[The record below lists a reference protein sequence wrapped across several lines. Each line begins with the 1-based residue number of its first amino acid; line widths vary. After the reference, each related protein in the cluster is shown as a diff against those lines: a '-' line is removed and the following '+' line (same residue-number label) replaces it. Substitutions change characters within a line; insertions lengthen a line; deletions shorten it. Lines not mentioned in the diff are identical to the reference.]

1 MIELKT
7 LLFPS
12 FVTVLTL
19 ILFFIITANVGRA
32 RLKYKVPVPQTS
44 GEPDFERVFRVQQ
57 NTLEQLILFLPS
69 LWLFSLFVNA
79 IWGAGIGAVWLVGR
93 ILYAWG
99 YYQAAEKRGIGFG
112 INVLSTLVLLIG
124 SLVGIIRIFMT
135 TLAWAKFFLTAFIYQ
150 TFLLK

>member
-12 FVTVLTL
+12 LVTVITL
-19 ILFFIITANVGRA
+19 IVFFVITANVGRA

-44 GEPDFERVFRVQQ
+44 GDPDFERVFRVQQ

-69 LWLFSLFVNA
+69 LWLFSLFVNP
-79 IWGAGIGAVWLVGR
+79 IWGAGIGGVWVIGR

-99 YYQAAEKRGIGFG
+99 YYQEAQKRRLGFG
-112 INVLSTLVLLIG
+112 INALSVIVLLLG
-124 SLVGIIRIFMT
+124 SLVGIVMMFVALI
-135 TLAWAKFFLTAFIYQ
+135 
-150 TFLLK
+150 

>member
-19 ILFFIITANVGRA
+19 ILFFVITANVGRA
-32 RLKYKVPVPQTS
+32 RVKYKVPVPQTS
-44 GEPDFERVFRVQQ
+44 GDPDFERVFRVQQ

-69 LWLFSLFVNA
+69 LWLFSLFVSPN
-79 IWGAGIGAVWLVGR
+79 WGAGIGGVWIVGR

-99 YYQAAEKRGIGFG
+99 YYQEANKRTLGFG
-112 INVLSTLVLLIG
+112 INALSLIVLLLG
-124 SLVGIIRIFMT
+124 SLVGIVRMFV
-135 TLAWAKFFLTAFIYQ
+135 LS
-150 TFLLK
+150 

>member
-1 MIELKT
+1 MIALKT

-12 FVTVLTL
+12 ILTVLTL
-19 ILFFIITANVGRA
+19 ILYFILTANVGRA

-44 GEPDFERVFRVQQ
+44 GDPDFERVFRVQQ

-69 LWLFSLFVNA
+69 LWLFSLFVSA
-79 IWGAGIGAVWLVGR
+79 IWGAGIGALWIVGR

-124 SLVGIIRIFMT
+124 SLVGIIQIFMT
-135 TLAWAKFFLTAFIYQ
+135 TLA
-150 TFLLK
+150 

>member
-12 FVTVLTL
+12 ILTVLTL
-19 ILFFIITANVGRA
+19 ILYFILTANVGRA

-44 GEPDFERVFRVQQ
+44 GDPDFERVFRVQQ

-69 LWLFSLFVNA
+69 LWLFSLFVSA
-79 IWGAGIGAVWLVGR
+79 IWGAGIGALWIVGR

-124 SLVGIIRIFMT
+124 SLVGIIQIFMT
-135 TLAWAKFFLTAFIYQ
+135 TLA
-150 TFLLK
+150 

>member
-135 TLAWAKFFLTAFIYQ
+135 TLA
-150 TFLLK
+150 

>member
-12 FVTVLTL
+12 LVTVITL
-19 ILFFIITANVGRA
+19 IVFFVITANVGRA

-44 GEPDFERVFRVQQ
+44 GDPDFERVFRVQQ

-69 LWLFSLFVNA
+69 LWLFSLFVSP
-79 IWGAGIGAVWLVGR
+79 IWGAGIGGVWVIGR

-99 YYQAAEKRGIGFG
+99 YYQEAQKRRLGFG
-112 INVLSTLVLLIG
+112 INALSVIVLLLG
-124 SLVGIIRIFMT
+124 SLVGIVMMFVALI
-135 TLAWAKFFLTAFIYQ
+135 
-150 TFLLK
+150 

>member
-12 FVTVLTL
+12 LVTVLTL

-135 TLAWAKFFLTAFIYQ
+135 TLA
-150 TFLLK
+150 

>member
-19 ILFFIITANVGRA
+19 ILFFVITANVGRA
-32 RLKYKVPVPQTS
+32 RVKYKVPVPQTS
-44 GEPDFERVFRVQQ
+44 GDADFERVFRVQQ

-69 LWLFSLFVNA
+69 LWLFSLFVSPN
-79 IWGAGIGAVWLVGR
+79 WGAGIGGIWVIGR

-99 YYQAAEKRGIGFG
+99 YYQEVQKRTLGFG
-112 INVLSTLVLLIG
+112 INALSLIVLLLG
-124 SLVGIIRIFMT
+124 ALVGIIRMFVVI
-135 TLAWAKFFLTAFIYQ
+135 
-150 TFLLK
+150 

>member
-12 FVTVLTL
+12 LVTVITL
-19 ILFFIITANVGRA
+19 IVFFVITANVGRA

-44 GEPDFERVFRVQQ
+44 GDPDFERVFRVQQ

-69 LWLFSLFVNA
+69 LWLFSLFVSP
-79 IWGAGIGAVWLVGR
+79 IWGAGIGGVWVIGR

-99 YYQAAEKRGIGFG
+99 YYQEAQKRRLGFG
-112 INVLSTLVLLIG
+112 INALSVIVLLLG
-124 SLVGIIRIFMT
+124 SLVGITMMFVALI
-135 TLAWAKFFLTAFIYQ
+135 
-150 TFLLK
+150 

>member
-12 FVTVLTL
+12 LVTVITL
-19 ILFFIITANVGRA
+19 IVFFVITANVGRA

-44 GEPDFERVFRVQQ
+44 GDPDFERVFRVQQ

-69 LWLFSLFVNA
+69 LWLFSLFVSP
-79 IWGAGIGAVWLVGR
+79 IWGAGIGGVWVIGR

-99 YYQAAEKRGIGFG
+99 YYQEAQKRRLGFG
-112 INVLSTLVLLIG
+112 INALSVIVLLFG
-124 SLVGIIRIFMT
+124 SLVGIIMMFVALI
-135 TLAWAKFFLTAFIYQ
+135 
-150 TFLLK
+150 